1 MSTQVT
7 TAFVKQYMA
16 NVDFLVQQKGSRLRN
31 AVTLKTGVRGEEVFM
46 DRVGSTA
53 PQKVTSRHADTPLI
67 STPHDR
73 RRITPVSYN
82 WGDLIDNVDRVK
94 MIIDPT
100 SPYAQNAAYAMGRA
114 IDDELLDAISG
125 NAFGDSS
132 GTSGSDASTAIA
144 LPSAQK
150 VAVNFHTYDTGSGDK
165 GLTLGKLLK
174 AREILGAGEADDYG
188 LDGSPNLFCAINS
201 KQISNMLAD
210 FSMGGASG
218 VQGISAASADYNS
231 VRSLVAGEIDTFM
244 GFKFI
249 RTELLN
255 TDSSSDQLVVCWHRS
270 GVGLAVFDDIKARI
284 SERPDKRYSTQVY
297 YEMTIGAARLE
308 EERVVEIACDPS

>member
-46 DRVGSTA
+46 DRIGSTA

-114 IDDELLDAISG
+114 IDDEILDSLSG
-125 NAFGDSS
+125 NAFGDES
-132 GTSGSDASTAIA
+132 TTGSDASTAIA
-144 LPSAQK
+144 LPAGQK
-150 VAVNFHTYDTGSGDK
+150 VAKDFATYDSGSGDR

-174 AREILGAGEADDYG
+174 AKEILGAGEADDYDIAG
-188 LDGSPNLFCAINS
+188 NPNLFCVVNS
-201 KQISNMLAD
+201 KQISKMLTD
-210 FSMGGASG
+210 FSMGGSSG
-218 VQGISAASADYNS
+218 NQGISAASADYNS
-231 VRSLVAGEIDTFM
+231 VRALVSGEIDTFM

-249 RTELLN
+249 RTEQIN
-255 TDSSSDQLVVCWHRS
+255 VDSSADQLVMCFHRA
-270 GVGLAVFDDIKARI
+270 GIGLAIFDDVKARI

-308 EERVVEIACDPS
+308 EERVVEIACDPT